1 VRRNMKKRQEEGR
14 TKKVVESEY
23 SVLSNWFSMIGD
35 KTIKRLSILSSIYE
49 HTITKWLV
57 YQ

>member
-1 VRRNMKKRQEEGR
+1 MEKRQEEGQ
-14 TKKVVESEY
+14 TEKGVESES

-35 KTIKRLSILSSIYE
+35 KTIKRLSILSSMYE

-57 YQ
+57 Y